1 MSLADY
7 LAKNY
12 LSTDAP
18 KDKKKKSKKEKKS
31 KKNDIPQVAIKT
43 EDEMGWDQP
52 AAGVEEEV
60 PEEDDLEDIKQDP
73 TTPARKGGWK
83 KLGDESGQ
91 FKLKTEIDAGPRMS
105 SGARAGL
112 QTADQIQKDI
122 EEKRRHELEEAEQMK
137 SSVPE
142 ETVYRD
148 ATGRRLDIM
157 EEQKR
162 IRAAEQE
169 EADKKE
175 KFRKDVRTGWAQ
187 KDQAQ
192 RERENLHS
200 VKSAR
205 LNRYADDKELNDIQ
219 RSEARFN
226 DPGALFLKNSGSSK
240 SRKESSSRLPIYS
253 GSFEQNRFNLAPGV
267 KWDGVDRSNGFEK
280 KWFLKQNEIKHN
292 KHISYSMSQDV

>member
-12 LSTDAP
+12 LSADGT
-18 KDKKKKSKKEKKS
+18 KEKKKSKKEKRS
-31 KKNDIPQVAIKT
+31 KKRDTSQVEIKT
-43 EDEMGWDQP
+43 EDETGWDQP
-52 AAGVEEEV
+52 IIGQEEE
-60 PEEDDLEDIKQDP
+60 EAEGDLEDIKQDP
-73 TTPARKGGWK
+73 TPICSKGGWK
-83 KLGDESGQ
+83 KLGDETGE
-91 FKLKTEIDAGPRMS
+91 FKPKTEIDTGPRMS

-122 EEKRRHELEEAEQMK
+122 EEKRRQELEEAEQMK
-137 SSVPE
+137 SNGPE

-148 ATGRRLDIM
+148 ATGRRLDII

-162 IRAAEQE
+162 ILQAEQE

-175 KFRKDVRTGWAQ
+175 KFKKEVRTGWAQ
-187 KDQAQ
+187 KEQKQ
-192 RERENLHS
+192 RERDNLNAA
-200 VKSAR
+200 KAAR
-205 LNRYADDKELNDIQ
+205 LNRYADDEELNTIQ

-226 DPGALFLKNSGSSK
+226 DPGALFLKNSGHSK
-240 SRKESSSRLPIYS
+240 SIRELSSRLPVYN
-253 GSFEQNRFNLAPGV
+253 GNFEQNRFNISPGA

-292 KHISYSMSQDV
+292 KRMRYSMAQDV